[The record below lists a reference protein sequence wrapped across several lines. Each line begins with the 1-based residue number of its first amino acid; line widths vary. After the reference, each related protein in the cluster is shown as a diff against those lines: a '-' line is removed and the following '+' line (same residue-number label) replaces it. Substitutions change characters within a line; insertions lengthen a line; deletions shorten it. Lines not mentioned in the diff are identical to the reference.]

1 MATEKERIESLE
13 KDVSTLKIEMAVAK
27 SEIGTI
33 KDTLTKI
40 NSNTTWTIRLI
51 IGAIILALINLI
63 LKGGV

>member
-1 MATEKERIESLE
+1 MPTEKERIESLE

-33 KDTLTKI
+33 KDTLSKI
-40 NSNTTWTIRLI
+40 NNNTTWTIRLI
-51 IGAIILALINLI
+51 IGAIILALINLV